1 MFRTISF
8 GRNNAWGKFARRNVN
23 RRGRRPSL
31 LKSEAEKPLGGADPR
46 PSGRSRERRPPARGE
61 HREGRGGGA
70 ELGRSEPQ
78 ERCSARPRY
87 RTPAAGASAEA
98 AGRPA
103 GPVGVEEQRLK
114 NDRRDLATA
123 TNAVPC
129 AERCRALKA
138 SFLETHGLSNCLPSS
153 FLP

>member
-61 HREGRGGGA
+61 HREGRGGG
-70 ELGRSEPQ
+70 R
-78 ERCSARPRY
+78 ARPLR
-87 RTPAAGASAEA
+87 AAGAMLC
-98 AGRPA
+98 PP
-103 GPVGVEEQRLK
+103 PVPHSSSRSL
-114 NDRRDLATA
+114 RR
-123 TNAVPC
+123 
-129 AERCRALKA
+129 
-138 SFLETHGLSNCLPSS
+138 SGGETGGTRRG
-153 FLP
+153 